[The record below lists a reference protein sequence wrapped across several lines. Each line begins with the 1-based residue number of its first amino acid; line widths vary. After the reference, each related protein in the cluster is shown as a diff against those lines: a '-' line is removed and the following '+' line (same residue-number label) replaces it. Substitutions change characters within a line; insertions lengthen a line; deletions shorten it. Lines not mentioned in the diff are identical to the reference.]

1 MEEQSTLARKLGEI
15 SIKVMISVLL
25 IMHERR
31 ETLLSRVNQLNP
43 SPTEERR
50 SQIILWRERK
60 AHAGSVVTD
69 SLRVVGCGRLLS
81 K

>member
-1 MEEQSTLARKLGEI
+1 MGDI
-15 SIKVMISVLL
+15 SIKVTISVLL

-31 ETLLSRVNQLNP
+31 EMSLSRVNQLNP
-43 SPTEERR
+43 SPTAERQR
-50 SQIILWRERK
+50 KIILWRERK